1 MSIRGKRSLCN
12 KNVSDRSE
20 SVENSSIA
28 NLSLKLCIT
37 FKKKTAETS
46 HVWEHYGI
54 LLAKNVESLDDE
66 HFYCFPCLQQE
77 KKKLELQKGC
87 TLIKNSQSQINYLK
101 WQFKKS
107 VVYCA

>member
-1 MSIRGKRSLCN
+1 MSVRGKRSLCN

-28 NLSLKLCIT
+28 NLSLKLCST

-54 LLAKNVESLDDE
+54 LLAKNGESLDDE

-77 KKKLELQKGC
+77 KKKLE
-87 TLIKNSQSQINYLK
+87 
-101 WQFKKS
+101 
-107 VVYCA
+107 